1 MYAISRPSQQ
11 YGTFYVADSDGMED
25 KFTKEELE
33 EFIENG
39 IEVNGFKE
47 EVERQEKIKNQVEE
61 LQKEHGADKVHT
73 NFNVEKEEKEKTD
86 LTAKKEILDK
96 IKGIVD
102 ELIAN
107 GKITRTTELS
117 QMLRGQIQL
126 AINRGA
132 DLTEEE
138 ARVGFTKLQTQIV
151 KEHPELV
158 ANEHTFVQNQKAKK
172 AKVQAV
178 QNQQLKGIDDASSL
192 DFTLYVFTV
201 VGVVIDEDE
210 IKGYN
215 IVSNLSDSVMYTPIN
230 ILRHTFTTS
239 KQKIQFTN
247 AIYDI
252 AKGILVTTKGIP
264 LQDIYPK
271 IEEDFSLRNINGLTI
286 TAVVLDDETDAIL
299 GAVCFDGFGVKYNY
313 TIQSIA
319 SYMTRGNMNCNF
331 KIKSGVIIPKHCINN
346 YEFPKVHMTIP
357 KAESV
362 YNSNAGEKKP
372 YTITEDT
379 DCAPMITSR
388 VYAFDELSDN
398 AYMQSGEEKYQW
410 ACLSLKKV
418 APYYYTMFQAIK
430 KVPVIGFGTLGVTED
445 TMIID
450 YQFVSQCSIAEL
462 TYIFIHEMNHIAMQ
476 HSIREKNRNHTL
488 WNIACDLYI
497 NTIINKDYD
506 CRPGG
511 TVSEV
516 HLEDDP
522 ENKDKKR
529 VVVTHPSGNKG
540 VDKSDYAKNN
550 TTGFIQCPTY
560 GVFLESIGETIDLAN
575 DTPETIYERLLAENP
590 DFEKAEDEDP
600 TVDNTQNTTNN
611 NNQPQQNQNQSDTN
625 EITPDFVAAL
635 QRALAEAQEGAQE
648 GLDVCENSMES
659 QDANKEIQ
667 SGIQDVMNGISS
679 KDMNSIEKGCQT
691 IMQGM
696 ADMQT
701 AMNIKQMED
710 AVKQIKE
717 GLEQA
722 GEATGLESNMSNIST
737 QVSHNARVLKD
748 GLKSGNQNAQ
758 KSGMENLENSIED
771 AENTLTE
778 NKDFNKQQVQD
789 AMQKIKEGKEQLE
802 NSQMVDSLQKGITQL
817 RQGADQCVNVLSQSK
832 THGDLMQTIE
842 DNANAVIAKLQEGYS
857 TGNDTIIDEGLQ
869 EASALTSTMNQLMQK
884 EFVNMI
890 SDLTKEFSKKAKKDL
905 TEDVNIMISSLT
917 TGDNKTYQDKL
928 HELNLA
934 VGGENH
940 GKVDE
945 LDNLIHSIVA

>member
-1 MYAISRPSQQ
+1 MYAISRPSKQ

-47 EVERQEKIKNQVEE
+47 EVERQEKIKNQIED
-61 LQKEHGADKVHT
+61 LKKEHGAEHVHSD
-73 NFNVEKEEKEKTD
+73 FNVEKEEKEKTD
-86 LTAKKEILDK
+86 LVGKKEILDK
-96 IKGIVD
+96 VKGIVD
-102 ELIAN
+102 GLIAN

-132 DLTEEE
+132 NLTEEE

-158 ANEHTFVQNQKAKK
+158 ANEHTFVQNQKTKK

-178 QNQQLKGIDDASSL
+178 QNQQLKGIAEASTL

-201 VGVVIDEDE
+201 VGVVMDDDE
-210 IKGYN
+210 IVGYN

-230 ILRHTFTTS
+230 ILRNTFIKS

-252 AKGILVTTKGIP
+252 TKGILVTTKGIP
-264 LQDIYPK
+264 LQEIYPK

-286 TAVVLDDETDAIL
+286 TAVILDDETDAIL

-331 KIKSGVIIPKHCINN
+331 KIKSGIIIPKHCINN

-379 DCAPMITSR
+379 DCAPMITTR
-388 VYAFDELSDN
+388 VYAFDELSEN

-476 HSIREKNRNHTL
+476 HSVRQKTRIHTL

-522 ENKDKKR
+522 DNKEKKK

-560 GVFLESIGETIDLAN
+560 GIFLESIGETIDLAT

-590 DFEKAEDEDP
+590 NFEKEEEGEQQ
-600 TVDNTQNTTNN
+600 VDNTNN
-611 NNQPQQNQNQSDTN
+611 ANPQQTQNQNQN
-625 EITPDFVAAL
+625 QNQQEEVTPDFIAAL
-635 QRALAEAQEGAQE
+635 QRALAEVQEGAQE
-648 GLDVCENSMES
+648 GLDVCENSVES
-659 QDANKEIQ
+659 QDANKKIQ
-667 SGIQDVMNGISS
+667 SGIQDVMNGIAS
-679 KDMNSIEKGCQT
+679 KDMNNIEKGCQT
-691 IMQGM
+691 IQQGM

-710 AVKQIKE
+710 AVKQIQD
-717 GLEQA
+717 GLEEA
-722 GEATGLESNMSNIST
+722 GKATGLESNMNNIST
-737 QVSHNARVLKD
+737 QVIHNARVLKD
-748 GLKSGNQNAQ
+748 GLKSGNQDAQNA
-758 KSGMENLENSIED
+758 SMENIENSIEN
-771 AENTLTE
+771 AENTLAE
-778 NKDFNKQQVQD
+778 NKDFNTKEVQD
-789 AMQKIKEGKEQLE
+789 AMQKIQEGKEQLE

-817 RQGADQCVNVLSQSK
+817 RQGADQCVSVLSKSK
-832 THGDLMQTIE
+832 TNSDLMNTIE
-842 DNANAVIAKLQEGYS
+842 ANANAVIEKMQEGYS
-857 TGNDTIIDEGLQ
+857 TGRDELIEEGLQ
-869 EASALTSTMNQLMQK
+869 EASSLTATMNQLMQK
-884 EFVNMI
+884 EFVVRI
-890 SDLTKEFSKKAKKDL
+890 KDLTKEFNKKAKKDL

-928 HELNLA
+928 HEITLA
-934 VGGENH
+934 VGGENR

-945 LDNLIHSIVA
+945 LADMIHSIIK